1 VKSLTIFNFIFGRKT
16 AGFFYPFRAVV
27 FRLIIKFKIFAFFTI
42 ILQKLYSKK
51 VVITPIK

>member
-1 VKSLTIFNFIFGRKT
+1 MKSLTIFNFIFGRKT

-27 FRLIIKFKIFAFFTI
+27 FRIIIKFKIFAFFTI